1 MSHSGQKIHMTGREG
16 MTLEE
21 LSLNWRQTED
31 RSVRNEG
38 RIKQLE
44 EDQKALMDLT
54 TSVREL
60 AVDQANMKKD
70 IGEIKTDVRAL
81 TDKPA
86 KRWDNLVDKI
96 VWAIAAAVVAY
107 LLAGAG
113 L

>member
-1 MSHSGQKIHMTGREG
+1 

-31 RSVRNEG
+31 RSLRNEG
-38 RIKQLE
+38 RIKKLE
-44 EDQKALMDLT
+44 TDQKALMELT
-54 TSVREL
+54 ASVREL
-60 AVDQANMKKD
+60 AADQANMKKD
-70 IGEIKTDVRAL
+70 IGEIKDDVRVL

-107 LLAGAG
+107 LLTGAG

>member
-1 MSHSGQKIHMTGREG
+1 

-31 RSVRNEG
+31 RSLRNEG
-38 RIKQLE
+38 RINKLE
-44 EDQKALMDLT
+44 TDQKALLELT
-54 TSVREL
+54 VSVREM
-60 AVDQANMKKD
+60 ANEQGNMKED
-70 IGEIKTDVRAL
+70 ISEIKTDVRTL

>member
-1 MSHSGQKIHMTGREG
+1 

-38 RIKQLE
+38 RIKKLE
-44 EDQKALMDLT
+44 TDQKALMELT
-54 TSVREL
+54 ASVREL
-60 AVDQANMKKD
+60 AADQANMKKD
-70 IGEIKTDVRAL
+70 IGEIKDDVRVL

-107 LLAGAG
+107 LLTGAG

>member
-1 MSHSGQKIHMTGREG
+1 

-44 EDQKALMDLT
+44 EDQKALMELT
-54 TSVREL
+54 ASVREL
-60 AVDQANMKKD
+60 AADQANMKKD

-107 LLAGAG
+107 LLTGAG

>member
-1 MSHSGQKIHMTGREG
+1 

-44 EDQKALMDLT
+44 EDQKALTDLT
-54 TSVREL
+54 ASVREL
-60 AVDQANMKKD
+60 AADQANMKKD

>member
-1 MSHSGQKIHMTGREG
+1 

-21 LSLNWRQTED
+21 LALNWRQTED
-31 RSVRNEG
+31 RSLRNEG
-38 RIKQLE
+38 RIKKLE
-44 EDQKALMDLT
+44 TDQKALMELAA
-54 TSVREL
+54 SVRDL
-60 AVDQANMKKD
+60 ANEQGNMKED
-70 IGEIKTDVRAL
+70 IKEIKTDVRAL

-107 LLAGAG
+107 LLTGAG

>member
-1 MSHSGQKIHMTGREG
+1 

>member
-1 MSHSGQKIHMTGREG
+1 

-31 RSVRNEG
+31 RSLRNEG
-38 RIKQLE
+38 RIKKLE
-44 EDQKALMDLT
+44 TDQKALMELT
-54 TSVREL
+54 ASVREL
-60 AVDQANMKKD
+60 AADQANMKKD
-70 IGEIKTDVRAL
+70 IGEIKGDVRAL

>member
-1 MSHSGQKIHMTGREG
+1 

-31 RSVRNEG
+31 RSLRNEG
-38 RIKQLE
+38 RIKKLE
-44 EDQKALMDLT
+44 TDQKALMELT
-54 TSVREL
+54 ASVREL
-60 AVDQANMKKD
+60 AADQANMKKD
-70 IGEIKTDVRAL
+70 IGEIKDDVQAL

>member
-1 MSHSGQKIHMTGREG
+1 MDENLAVALQEVK
-16 MTLEE
+16 
-21 LSLNWRQTED
+21 D
-31 RSVRNEG
+31 RSLRNEG
-38 RIKQLE
+38 RIKKLE
-44 EDQKALMDLT
+44 TDQKALMELT
-54 TSVREL
+54 ASVRER
-60 AVDQANMKKD
+60 AADQGNMKKD
-70 IGEIKTDVRAL
+70 IGEIKDDVRAL

>member
-1 MSHSGQKIHMTGREG
+1 

-44 EDQKALMDLT
+44 EDQKALTDLT
-54 TSVREL
+54 ASVREL
-60 AVDQANMKKD
+60 AADQANMKKD

-107 LLAGAG
+107 LLTGAG

>member
-1 MSHSGQKIHMTGREG
+1 

-31 RSVRNEG
+31 RSLRNEG
-38 RIKQLE
+38 RIKKLE
-44 EDQKALMDLT
+44 TDQKALMELAA
-54 TSVREL
+54 SVREL
-60 AVDQANMKKD
+60 AADQANMKKD
-70 IGEIKTDVRAL
+70 IGEIKDDVRAL

>member
-1 MSHSGQKIHMTGREG
+1 

-31 RSVRNEG
+31 RSLRNEG
-38 RIKQLE
+38 RIKKLE
-44 EDQKALMDLT
+44 TDQKALMELAA
-54 TSVREL
+54 SVREL
-60 AVDQANMKKD
+60 ANEQGNMKED
-70 IGEIKTDVRAL
+70 IEEIKTDVRAL

>member
-1 MSHSGQKIHMTGREG
+1 

-31 RSVRNEG
+31 RSLRNEG
-38 RIKQLE
+38 RIKKLE
-44 EDQKALMDLT
+44 TDQKALMELT
-54 TSVREL
+54 ASVREL
-60 AVDQANMKKD
+60 AADQANMKKD

>member
-1 MSHSGQKIHMTGREG
+1 

-31 RSVRNEG
+31 RSLRNEG

-44 EDQKALMDLT
+44 EDQKALTDLT
-54 TSVREL
+54 ASVREL
-60 AVDQANMKKD
+60 AADQANMKKD

>member
-1 MSHSGQKIHMTGREG
+1 

-31 RSVRNEG
+31 RSVRNER
-38 RIKQLE
+38 RIEQLE
-44 EDQKALMDLT
+44 ADQKALMNLT
-54 TSVREL
+54 ASVREL
-60 AVDQANMKKD
+60 AADQANMKKD